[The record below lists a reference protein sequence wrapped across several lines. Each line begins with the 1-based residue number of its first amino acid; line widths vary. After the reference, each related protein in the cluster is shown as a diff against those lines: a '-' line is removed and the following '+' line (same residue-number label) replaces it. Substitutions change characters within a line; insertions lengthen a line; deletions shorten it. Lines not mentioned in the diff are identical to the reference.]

1 MSVISDKQTLD
12 DLNLVG
18 RFKKDSVINIYDR
31 TKTRAG
37 RMRLEKAFGTPLDD
51 VDKINAT
58 SRSFRYYSSVD
69 ATLPFTDDTLDS
81 VEYWYGVSDASSQ
94 FSVAINL
101 LSCRLRQ
108 LFSSDDSYTKYLAG
122 LTAAIKV
129 VLETAEFLKQFP
141 ENDCPVWESICN
153 FREAF
158 SDKNLKKLAEINSR
172 GLSDFYTQLAAD
184 ELLRSTCK
192 VGIPVML
199 NLLYELDFYLS
210 VSQVAKERGFS
221 YPTACKPSSEGNF
234 IDIKGLWH
242 PALLNAVSNDIRIDR
257 DKNVYFLTGVNM
269 AGKSTFMKSVATA
282 VYLAQIGFP
291 VPATKLEFTP
301 LDGIYTSIN
310 VPDNIAM
317 GYSHFYAE
325 VLRVKAIAQKVQ
337 EGKNLLIIFDEL
349 FKGTN
354 VKDAFDATL
363 AVTEA
368 FASHRNCL
376 YIISTHIVESGEAL
390 AERSCNIQFHRLP
403 TRVDGD
409 RLVYTYRLEDGISTD
424 RHGMTI
430 IKNEH
435 ILEAIHGA
443 ATPTES

>member
-1 MSVISDKQTLD
+1 MGVISDKQTLD

-37 RMRLEKAFGTPLDD
+37 RLRLEKAFVTPLQDAAQ
-51 VDKINAT
+51 IN
-58 SRSFRYYSSVD
+58 SVSQSFRYYSSVD
-69 ATLPFTDDTLDS
+69 AVFPFSDETLDS
-81 VEYWYGVSDASSQ
+81 VEYWYGVTDAASPLS
-94 FSVAINL
+94 ATANL
-101 LSCRLRQ
+101 CSCRLRQ
-108 LFSSDDSYTKYLAG
+108 LFSSDDSYTRYVTG
-122 LTAAIKV
+122 LESALKV
-129 VLETAEFLKQFP
+129 VTATADFLNKFP
-141 ENDCPVWESICN
+141 EKDCPVWDSICR
-153 FREAF
+153 FRECF
-158 SDKNLKKLAEINSR
+158 SDDNLKKIAKISEH
-172 GLSDFYTQLAAD
+172 GLSDFRSQLAANV
-184 ELLRSTCK
+184 LLRSACRD
-192 VGIPVML
+192 GISTML
-199 NLLYELDFYLS
+199 NLLYELDFTLS
-210 VSQVAKERGFS
+210 VAQVATERGFS
-221 YPTACKPSSEGNF
+221 YPTACQATAAGNF

-242 PALLNAVSNDIRIDR
+242 PALVNAVANDIRIDY

-269 AGKSTFMKSVATA
+269 AGKSTFMKAVATA
-282 VYLAQIGFP
+282 TYLAHIGFP
-291 VPATKLEFTP
+291 VPARELEFTP

-325 VLRVKAIAQKVQ
+325 VLRVKSIAQKVR

-376 YIISTHIVESGEAL
+376 YIVSTHIVESGEAL
-390 AERSCNIQFHRLP
+390 ARCHNIQFHRLP
-403 TRVDGD
+403 TRVDSG
-409 RLVYTYRLEDGISTD
+409 RLIYTYILEDGISPD

-430 IKNEH
+430 IRNEG
-435 ILEAIHGA
+435 IIEAIRGA
-443 ATPTES
+443 ATSK